1 MLIHFKRFGQGGSKY
16 FTNPNPEDAELQ
28 EGLNSMKLSKQK
40 DSMKQIIASM
50 TIGKDVSK
58 LFPDVVKLIRTKN
71 IELKKLVY
79 LYLINYARV
88 KPDLIFLAVA
98 AFHSDAKE
106 GATPLIRGLAIRTMG
121 CIRVQEIVSYLCET
135 LAECIKDKDA
145 YVRKT
150 AAMCVSKLYQTSPQQ
165 VRENGFIDILHNC
178 LEDENPIVVANAM
191 SALSEI
197 SILSGVNQMKIKS
210 KNLKNILDSLSKT
223 NEWAQVQILDA
234 LVFYNPKKSSHAEEV
249 IDGVMPRLS
258 HVNQSVVMSAIKVI
272 MKFMDNIDDIEKI
285 KGYCKKLTNSIMSV
299 LISYPEIQY
308 ILLRS
313 LHAIVLKRPI
323 LLEKEFKYFYVQYN
337 DPIYIKLEKVDI
349 LYKLCN
355 KKNYEL
361 IVKEFTTYAL
371 TETNQELI
379 QKSIKYIGY
388 IGYKFESSYEL
399 CVNCISK
406 ILDNNNEESIPEC
419 LIVSR
424 DLMRKYKSTALNLI
438 KKINLDLINSIS
450 DLNAKSA
457 ALYIIGE
464 FCEQI
469 PESTEII
476 TYFVNNFSSVEL
488 NSKVKLQILNACV
501 KNFLMKPDE
510 GEEIVKECLQKGA
523 EESENPDV
531 RDRAYIYWRL
541 LEIDPDVA
549 KEMIC
554 SEKPAFKF
562 TEHDELD
569 VDTIDDMIN
578 NMTNVSACYF
588 KKDRDIINE
597 EDMVVDEEARKEKA
611 EKEKKEEK
619 KDEKKEE
626 KKEKK
631 RKKNKKKKKKRYR
644 RRTN

>member
-210 KNLKNILDSLSKT
+210 KNLKNILDSLSKA

-619 KDEKKEE
+619 KDEKKE
-626 KKEKK
+626 
-631 RKKNKKKKKKRYR
+631 KKRYR